1 MSDSRLKTY
10 ALTAT
15 GTATLATAGIAN
27 ADIITSSG
35 PVDITVN
42 AGRTTLFTLAGVRVE
57 AINKRDGSWSTTGY
71 ALASLG
77 PGSPSSQIFTE
88 VSSGY
93 IIGSGFSGGSY
104 VSQYMSFSNNV
115 MSNSSSFGLRLGTSV
130 LIGIGISDGTDTF
143 YGWVDYSLSMYQG
156 EYTFTIN
163 NWAYNDVANQGI
175 IAGQNTAAGSSA
187 VPGLGGLAA
196 LAIGAAGVRS
206 RRQRVS

>member
-42 AGRTTLFTLAGVRVE
+42 AGRTTLFTLAGVDVE
-57 AINKRDGSWSTTGY
+57 AINIRNGYWSTTGY

-104 VSQYMSFSNNV
+104 VSQYMSFSGSA

-163 NWAYNDVANQGI
+163 SWAYNNVADEGI
-175 IAGQNTAAGSSA
+175 IAGQNTAAGSA

-206 RRQRVS
+206 RRQRVA

>member
-1 MSDSRLKTY
+1 MSESRLKTY

-42 AGRTTLFTLAGVRVE
+42 AGRTTLFTLAGVDVE
-57 AINKRDGSWSTTGY
+57 AINIRNGYWSTTGY

-163 NWAYNDVANQGI
+163 SWAYNNVADEGI
-175 IAGQNTAAGSSA
+175 IAGQNTAAGSA

-206 RRQRVS
+206 RRQRTVA